1 VINWCDANPQNPVYF
16 TFVQKITLTNAV
28 PPVVVAGCGN
38 RTINSLD
45 NDCEEYVE
53 HSITATDD
61 CTPSELLK
69 YTWAYDRNNDGTI
82 DQTGTGNFYGKVYP
96 AGKHKMTFTVKD
108 GCENATT
115 CSYIFTV
122 KDNKPPTPIC
132 NTSVTWVLDE
142 NGKATIWASDFD
154 LKSADLCDGS
164 LLKYSF
170 TADGLQPSK
179 SFTCADV
186 PNGVSATIPLKMYV
200 IDSDGNSEFCD
211 VKLVLQDSPTKN
223 ACPNTGNLTATISGK
238 VANKIEEGFSE
249 IEVVL
254 ENKNEST
261 FSQKMTT
268 VEGKF
273 TFEEVPLLNGYMVN
287 PVKKDDI
294 LNGVSTLDLVLIQR
308 HILGAKSLE
317 NPYDIIAA
325 DINKDKKISAA
336 DLVSLRKVILGVENN
351 FTSNNPWRFVPTSH
365 SFADPKFP
373 HDFPQGVDLFE
384 LTADVENLNFTA
396 VKTGDVNGSAS
407 YNVRQ
412 SLNVESR
419 TAPIVFVSNN
429 KTFSKNQT
437 VSIDLKVS
445 DYVNIAG
452 MQMALRYDASKLEF
466 ANITSSKLN
475 VNTDNHYANDG
486 MLKISIDQQANVEA
500 LEGDEIMTITFKAK
514 AEGESNAIQLEEGDF
529 ANELYD
535 NEFNSRSIKFE
546 WLDSTDGRFE
556 NTIKNHP
563 NPFSDFT
570 ALQFSTTD
578 EGISTLKVMDA
589 TGKLIYKNQDQ
600 FVKGANKIIV
610 KKEHLNSHSGIYF
623 YQLEINGKIHT
634 GTMILSE

>member
-1 VINWCDANPQNPVYF
+1 M
-16 TFVQKITLTNAV
+16 
-28 PPVVVAGCGN
+28 
-38 RTINSLD
+38 
-45 NDCEEYVE
+45 
-53 HSITATDD
+53 H
-61 CTPSELLK
+61 
-69 YTWAYDRNNDGTI
+69 
-82 DQTGTGNFYGKVYP
+82 
-96 AGKHKMTFTVKD
+96 
-108 GCENATT
+108 
-115 CSYIFTV
+115 
-122 KDNKPPTPIC
+122 
-132 NTSVTWVLDE
+132 VLIR
-142 NGKATIWASDFD
+142 AI
-154 LKSADLCDGS
+154 
-164 LLKYSF
+164 
-170 TADGLQPSK
+170 LQQQ
-179 SFTCADV
+179 
-186 PNGVSATIPLKMYV
+186 YQ
-200 IDSDGNSEFCD
+200 E
-211 VKLVLQDSPTKN
+211 KL
-223 ACPNTGNLTATISGK
+223 
-238 VANKIEEGFSE
+238 ANKIEEGFSE

-273 TFEEVPLLNGYMVN
+273 SFEEVPLLNGYMVN

-466 ANITSSKLN
+466 VNITSSKLN

-600 FVKGANKIIV
+600 FVRGANKIIV